1 LRSTYVKH
9 RIRPV
14 VILAVG
20 MLLVACAGEIPSP
33 VGVAATNAASPDPAA
48 LAPSASPDTTASS
61 TSSSNP
67 RGRLELLGR
76 VWFQTS
82 ATIEYRTA
90 HRIPGQAISPHQCLR
105 QMVGETVDRRQT
117 ALRTCLRDGAIT
129 LAWDPPGRWR
139 MDVSSTDGTFTLIRT
154 RTASYLCRDVDG
166 GAAGCA
172 VRSLIEVENGTL
184 FRFILMR
191 PRQVLDEIGARVEG
205 AVTQTSART
214 IAGLFA
220 DCFVAVGKEKQEIDR
235 VEWCYSGRGI
245 LLFFSTA
252 TREGGSTT
260 LEASAVTTEVSDAQF
275 VPPSG

>member
-1 LRSTYVKH
+1 LRSPNVEH
-9 RIRPV
+9 RIRQV

-20 MLLVACAGEIPSP
+20 MLLVACTGEIPSP
-33 VGVAATNAASPDPAA
+33 GGVAATNTPSSDPAA
-48 LAPSASPDTTASS
+48 LDPSASPHTTSSS
-61 TSSSNP
+61 TSTSNP

-90 HRIPGQAISPHQCLR
+90 DRIPGQAISPHQCLR
-105 QMVGETVDRRQT
+105 QMVGGTVDRQT

-139 MDVSSTDGTFTLIRT
+139 MDVSSSDGTFTLIRT
-154 RTASYLCRDVDG
+154 RAASYLCRDVDG

-172 VRSLIEVENGTL
+172 VRSSIEVGNGTL
-184 FRFILMR
+184 FRFIFMR
-191 PRQVLDEIGARVEG
+191 PRQVLDEIGAKVEG

-214 IAGLFA
+214 IAGLSA
-220 DCFVAVGKEKQEIDR
+220 DCFLATGKEEQEMDR

-252 TREGGSTT
+252 TQEGGSTT
-260 LEASAVTTEVSDAQF
+260 LEASAVTTEVSDAPF